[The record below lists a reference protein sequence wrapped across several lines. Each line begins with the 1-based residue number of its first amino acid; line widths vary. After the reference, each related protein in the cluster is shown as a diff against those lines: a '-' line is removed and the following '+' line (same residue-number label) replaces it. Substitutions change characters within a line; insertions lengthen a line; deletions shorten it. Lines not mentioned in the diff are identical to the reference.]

1 MKELSSRATGS
12 PARKAEV
19 LVGWMDSLA
28 DRTRL
33 RLLRLLE
40 RHELGVAELCE
51 VLQLPQSTVSRH
63 LKLLRDQG
71 WVRSRRSGTTHL
83 YRMILDEL
91 EPAARKLWLLAR
103 EQTEQWATVRQDEL
117 RLQRRLRQRAGGAE
131 AFFAGA
137 AARWDKLRRQ
147 FYGESFTTSALLALI
162 PRHYTVADLGCGTG
176 QVAAA
181 LARHVK
187 HVIGVDSSGAM
198 LRAARRRLADQPNV
212 ALLRADLGAIPLADQ
227 SCDAAMLILVLS
239 YIPEIAP
246 VLSQAR
252 RILKPRGRLVIV
264 DLLPHDRDDFRRQMG
279 QVHAGLAP
287 EFIQRQLCQA
297 GFSDVQVQPLSPEP
311 SATGPAL
318 FLATA
323 RR

>member
-1 MKELSSRATGS
+1 MKQLSSRATAS
-12 PARKAEV
+12 PRKAEL
-19 LVGWMDSLA
+19 LVGWMDALA

-40 RHELGVAELCE
+40 RHELGVAELCD

-71 WVRSRRSGTTHL
+71 WVQSRRSRTTHL

-91 EPAARKLWLLAR
+91 EAAARKLWLLAR

-117 RLQRRLRQRAGGAE
+117 RLQRRLHQRDGGAE

-137 AARWDKLRRQ
+137 AARWDSLRRQ
-147 FYGESFTTSALLALI
+147 FYGESFTTLALLALI

-181 LARHVK
+181 LAQHVRR
-187 HVIGVDSSGAM
+187 VIGVDSSGAM
-198 LRAARRRLADQPNV
+198 LRAARRRLGDQPNV
-212 ALLRADLGAIPLADQ
+212 QLLRADLGAVPLADQ
-227 SCDAAMLILVLS
+227 SCDAAMLVVVLS
-239 YIPEIAP
+239 YIPDIAP
-246 VLSQAR
+246 VLWQAR

-279 QVHAGLAP
+279 QVHAGFAP
-287 EFIQRQLCQA
+287 QYIQRQLRQA
-297 GFSDVQVQPLSPEP
+297 RFGDVLVQPLPPEP
-311 SATGPAL
+311 CAKGPAL